1 MKKVKLSWGF
11 CQSNSD
17 EILAS
22 GLKQLKSVAKCDP
35 SIRPP
40 SVAGNYVISNN
51 DTPLYIGEAGNLASR
66 LKQQFR
72 KTTST
77 FYKNYA
83 KKQNQ
88 LDIAKNLQIEDFDA
102 QYIKT
107 EIGRKELEEFCIV
120 NFPTPLN
127 KLQRGK
133 RDIYKSTV
141 QVEIWDEV
149 QKEYF
154 EILEAGRKRVL
165 TMKPVYWMEAIPF
178 AKPGLYIVTSDKCE
192 IIYIGETSNVGD
204 RYRTHGKDT
213 YFSAFRRNLGTKL
226 LGFRLKVKNGKKR
239 FFDLSENGKIDDYIR
254 NCKIT
259 LHVVS
264 FGRLELEEHLIRTI
278 QPILNKKSK

>member
-141 QVEIWDEV
+141 NRVKIKMTLSSVSVEGTKPATIRIRKNATLV
-149 QKEYF
+149 
-154 EILEAGRKRVL
+154 AGSFS
-165 TMKPVYWMEAIPF
+165 PVSSN
-178 AKPGLYIVTSDKCE
+178 TS
-192 IIYIGETSNVGD
+192 TV
-204 RYRTHGKDT
+204 HKDT
-213 YFSAFRRNLGTKL
+213 SATSVSGGTIVYSQSIEKI
-226 LGFRLKVKNGKKR
+226 GHAFI
-239 FFDLSENGKIDDYIR
+239 DLEKIGL
-254 NCKIT
+254 T
-259 LHVVS
+259 LVAPDFLTLSIEASSGTVDTVS
-264 FGRLELEEHLIRTI
+264 TFNWQELF
-278 QPILNKKSK
+278 